1 MTLQAV
7 FFELLIADARLK
19 NQLWEDIVKRYSEP
33 GRYYHT
39 MQHLQNI
46 YRHLQTVFV
55 HIDKKEDVLFALFYH
70 DIIYDPLLKDNEA
83 QSASYAKDILA
94 KLGSSAERIAN
105 VTQLIEATAGHKFH
119 QQSDV
124 NYFLDVDL
132 SILAGT
138 AESYDEYAA
147 NVRKEY
153 SIYPNN
159 EYWQGR
165 KQVLQS
171 FLSSKRIFKTDY
183 FFEKYEAH
191 ARRNI
196 ARELANF

>member
-7 FFELLIADARLK
+7 FFELLPEDATLK
-19 NQLWEDIVKRYSEP
+19 NQLWKDIVAQYSEP

-39 MQHLQNI
+39 MEHLQNM
-46 YRHLQTVFV
+46 YRHLQAIFM
-55 HIDKKEDVLFALFYH
+55 HIDKKEEVLFALFYH
-70 DIIYDPLLKDNEA
+70 DIIYNPLRNDNEA
-83 QSASYAKDILA
+83 QSASYAKDILT
-94 KLGSSAERIAN
+94 KLGSSADRIAN

-138 AESYDEYAA
+138 NESYDEYAA
-147 NVRKEY
+147 NVRREY
-153 SIYPNN
+153 SMYPDN
-159 EYWQGR
+159 EYRQGR

-171 FLSSKRIFKTDY
+171 FLSNERIFKTDY

-196 ARELANF
+196 ARELANL